1 MSMIVFLAA
10 VFVGAAEPASLGALR
25 QEPSRPSVSE
35 PLDPAA
41 MAPTDLDDVI
51 VQGRR
56 LEEMTRDFV
65 NTVGA
70 PARGRGLARWDRGI
84 CAGVMNLGRETSQYI
99 VDRIST
105 VALDLGL
112 QAGAPGC
119 EPNILIFAASE
130 GNSFTR
136 SIVQSRPRLFSGS
149 GSGMD
154 LGYAA
159 LKRFQ
164 DVDRPVRWWSVSAP
178 IDSDNGQIAVR
189 TRGLSSAGG
198 AGPNGDSVMNFA
210 PTIYVGAGSRLSTQ
224 IVDTVQRIFVII
236 DIDQVDRVSLAQLG
250 DYLSMVT
257 LAQID
262 PDAET
267 AGYATV
273 LNLFDDPTHTDG
285 MTNWDRAYLKGL
297 YDTIRTRRNT
307 NSSRAEIVASIVN
320 VRRDMLAVEE
330 SLEP

>member
-1 MSMIVFLAA
+1 MIAFLAA
-10 VFVGAAEPASLGALR
+10 VFVGAAEPASLEPLP
-25 QEPSRPSVSE
+25 QEPYRPSVSE
-35 PLDPAA
+35 VLDPAA
-41 MAPTDLDDVI
+41 MAPTDLDEVI

-56 LEEMTRDFV
+56 LEVMTRDFV

-70 PARGRGLARWDRGI
+70 PARGRGLARWDRSI
-84 CAGVMNLGRETSQYI
+84 CAGVMNLDRETSQYI

-112 QAGAPGC
+112 QPGAPGC
-119 EPNILIFAASE
+119 DPNILIFAAVE
-130 GNSFTR
+130 ANSFTR
-136 SIVQSRPRLFSGS
+136 SIVQSRPRLFSGT
-149 GSGMD
+149 GSGRD

-159 LKRFQ
+159 LRRFQ
-164 DVDRPVRWWSVSAP
+164 DVDRPVRWWGVSAP

-189 TRGLSSAGG
+189 TRGFSSTAG
-198 AGPNGDSVMNFA
+198 AGPNGDSAMNFA
-210 PTIYVGAGSRLSTQ
+210 PTINVGAASRLSTQ

-236 DIDQVDRVSLAQLG
+236 DIDQVNRVSPAQLG
-250 DYLSMVT
+250 DYLAMVT

-267 AGYATV
+267 GGYATV
-273 LNLFDDPTHTDG
+273 LNLFDDQTQTDG

-307 NSSRAEIVASIVN
+307 NSSRSEIVASIVN
-320 VRRDMLAVEE
+320 VRRDMLAAEE